1 MVKTNGESG
10 EDEWRKLRRRME
22 KVEKTN
28 GDNGK
33 DEWNNGK
40 DEWRQW

>member
-1 MVKTNGESG
+1 MKTNGKVEKTNGESG
-10 EDEWRKLRRRME
+10 EDEWRKWRRRME

-33 DEWNNGK
+33 DEWRK
-40 DEWRQW
+40 S